1 MYIETLKVF
10 CDLAE
15 SGSFSKAAAINSIT
29 QSAVSQQIRALENR
43 FKVVLVERGRRHLS
57 LTPEGTI
64 FLDACREMLD
74 VYDHLGERLHE
85 LRDVVA
91 GELKLASIYSIGLH
105 ELPPVLKS
113 YRQRHGDVEVH
124 VAYRR
129 STQVYAEVLSGEVD
143 LGLVAYPTRRPGLQ
157 IEIFSEDE
165 LVLICHPSNHLAQR
179 ETLRLIDLNGEKLIA
194 FEPDIPTRKVID
206 RHLREYDVQIEHT
219 MEFDNIETV
228 KRAVEIESGVSIV
241 PRNTVRQEVESG
253 LLVAVTLHEPQMVR
267 PLGIISRRSRP
278 RSPAHKAFVSAMQET
293 YRNGATPEDLD
304 KAGQFTHLP
313 EISLEHSQ
321 MPEVA

>member
-43 FKVVLVERGRRHLS
+43 FKVILVERGRRHLS
-57 LTPEGTI
+57 LTPEGSI
-64 FLDACREMLD
+64 FLEACREMLD

-91 GELKLASIYSIGLH
+91 GELKIASIYSIGLH

-113 YRQRHGDVEVH
+113 YRQRHGNVEVH

-165 LVLICHPSNHLAQR
+165 LVLICHPSHHLAR
-179 ETLRLIDLNGEKLIA
+179 RDSLRLVDLNGQKLIA

-206 RHLREYDVQIEHT
+206 RYLREYNVQIEHT

-241 PRNTVRQEVESG
+241 PRNTVRQEVENG
-253 LLVAVTLHEPQMVR
+253 LLTSVSLCEPQMVR

-278 RSPAHKAFVSAMQET
+278 RSPAHKAFVAAMQEC
-293 YRNGATPEDLD
+293 YQNGATPEPEEKSRELEN
-304 KAGQFTHLP
+304 LP
-313 EISLEHSQ
+313 ALNLEHGQ
-321 MPEVA
+321 IPEVA